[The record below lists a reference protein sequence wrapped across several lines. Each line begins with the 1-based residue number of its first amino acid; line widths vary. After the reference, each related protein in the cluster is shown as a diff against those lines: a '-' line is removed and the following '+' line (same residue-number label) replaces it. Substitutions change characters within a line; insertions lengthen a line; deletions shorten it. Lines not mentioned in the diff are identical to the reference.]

1 MSEIIECTKESPY
14 DGRKLENGERVRH
27 HETEEI
33 GEQEDGYPGGDIVT
47 IRCKICGTKW
57 KSELPQ

>member
-1 MSEIIECTKESPY
+1 MAERFQCTPDNPWPGKPS
-14 DGRKLENGERVRH
+14 GERVMVVH
-27 HETEEI
+27 SDVHEV

-47 IRCKICGTKW
+47 YECRNCGHRW